1 MDFCAQNSL
10 GGEVELQTVYCRRC
24 HAPLGWSTPKAL
36 VLAGG
41 MLVLQTT
48 TLYCPV
54 CRKPR
59 RWRPI
64 RIAKQGD

>member
-1 MDFCAQNSL
+1 MDFCAQNPLSS
-10 GGEVELQTVYCRRC
+10 EVELQTVRCRRC
-24 HAPLGWSTPKAL
+24 HAPLGWSTPMAL

-41 MLVLQTT
+41 MLVLQQT

-59 RWRPI
+59 KWRPI
-64 RIAKQGD
+64 RRGETRD